1 MTSPEPEARRPSP
14 HFTAG
19 VLARLPAADRARARR
34 RRVAAL
40 SRPTFAVLLGLLGAL
55 VGASALPAYGAD
67 GTRAAVRAVSWMM
80 VGQSV
85 ARNLSGSL
93 IGELSL
99 EWLPIGTAALLLAT
113 VGLGARRHMRR
124 PDNEAAGE
132 RDVLMIDG
140 RKALVSLLALVVI
153 GAALGPALAFGRGY
167 VHLGKLRVERG

>member
-34 RRVAAL
+34 RRIAAL

-55 VGASALPAYGAD
+55 AGASALPAYGAD
-67 GTRAAVRAVSWMM
+67 GARVAVRAVSWLV

-85 ARNLSGSL
+85 ARNLSGAL
-93 IGELSL
+93 IGDLSL

-113 VGLGARRHMRR
+113 VGLGAKRHMGR
-124 PDNEAAGE
+124 PERADGKE
-132 RDVLMIDG
+132 RDV
-140 RKALVSLLALVVI
+140 
-153 GAALGPALAFGRGY
+153 
-167 VHLGKLRVERG
+167 